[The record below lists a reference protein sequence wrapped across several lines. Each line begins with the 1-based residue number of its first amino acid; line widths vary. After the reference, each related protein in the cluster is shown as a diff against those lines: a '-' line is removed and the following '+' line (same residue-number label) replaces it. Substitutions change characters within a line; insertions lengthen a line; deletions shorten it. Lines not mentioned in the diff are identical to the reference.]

1 MRKGS
6 ITMARDIREF
16 SKNKDYLICVDSD
29 GCAMDTMNIK
39 HFRCFGPCM
48 IREWG
53 LEAYGKQIQQRW
65 NEINLYSMTR
75 GINRFKGLAAALL
88 EVDRDYRKVPGIK
101 IFADWAE
108 KAPELSNRAVKER
121 AAEGDPDGIFTKALS
136 WSLHVNKGIDELP
149 QESKKAFDGV
159 REALACARQKA
170 DVAVVSSANKEA
182 VIEEWER
189 CGLLELVDVLCCQ
202 DAGTKKDCIAA
213 LLSKGYAPQQV
224 LVLGD
229 APGDETAASEN
240 DVFFYPILVKY
251 EKESWKEFRLE
262 AMDKFINGDYAGYEK
277 IRKEKFFQNLGQSVS

>member
-1 MRKGS
+1 
-6 ITMARDIREF
+6 MAKDIREF
-16 SKNKDYLICVDSD
+16 CKNKDYLICVDSD

-48 IREWG
+48 VREWG
-53 LEAYGKQIQQRW
+53 LQAYEKQIQQHW

-88 EVDRDYRKVPGIK
+88 EVDRDYRKIPGIQ

-108 KAPELSNRAVKER
+108 NAPELSNRAVKER
-121 AAEGDPDGIFTKALS
+121 AGEGDSDGIFAKALS
-136 WSLHVNKGIDELP
+136 WSLHVNESIDALP
-149 QESKKAFDGV
+149 QESKKAFSGV

-202 DAGTKKDCIAA
+202 DAGTKKDCIAT
-213 LLSKGYAPQQV
+213 LLAKGYAPQQV

-229 APGDETAASEN
+229 APGDERAAAEN
-240 DVFFYPILVKY
+240 GVYFYPILVKK
-251 EKESWKEFRLE
+251 ESESWKEFRLE
-262 AMDKFINGDYAGYEK
+262 AFDKFTERGFADYEQSCK
-277 IRKEKFFQNLGQSVS
+277 KKFFQNLGQSVS

>member
-1 MRKGS
+1 
-6 ITMARDIREF
+6 MAKDIREF
-16 SKNKDYLICVDSD
+16 CKNKDYLICVDSD

-53 LEAYGKQIQQRW
+53 LEVYEKQIQQRW

-88 EVDRDYRKVPGIK
+88 EVDRDYRKIPGIQ

-121 AAEGDPDGIFTKALS
+121 ADAGDPDGIFTKALA
-136 WSLHVNKGIDELP
+136 WSLHVNESIDALP

-182 VIEEWER
+182 VMEEWER

-213 LLSKGYAPQQV
+213 LLAKGYAPQQV

-229 APGDETAASEN
+229 APGDERAAAEN
-240 DVFFYPILVKY
+240 GVYFYPILVKK
-251 EKESWKEFRLE
+251 ESESWKEFRLE
-262 AMDKFINGDYAGYEK
+262 AFDKFTERGFEDYEQSCK
-277 IRKEKFFQNLGQSVS
+277 KKFFHNLGQSVS